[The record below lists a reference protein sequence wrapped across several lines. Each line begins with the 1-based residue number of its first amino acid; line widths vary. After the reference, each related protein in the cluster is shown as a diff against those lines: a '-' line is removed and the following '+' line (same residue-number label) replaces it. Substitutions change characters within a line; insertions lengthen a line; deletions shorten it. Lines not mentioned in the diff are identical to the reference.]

1 MRVKYFD
8 IEIEVPKWTRFLATD
23 SDGTVVAFEDRPHY
37 DSDRLWAVTEGTK
50 YKELFRDFYYNGNWK
65 KSVVEYEV
73 IYEMASE
80 LQEDI
85 RSLINR
91 NKMAWQH
98 IVKICCYKDRTDD
111 IDAQRDLFKHVDDI
125 VKTFS
130 SLQRSYITKAIL
142 KKQDKEIVDYLTK
155 KTEES
160 LRKQNITS
168 LVKEYRKEVNTA
180 FINKVLEYLRDIYKL
195 FIADFV
201 RTKREI
207 TLKGFRNILQTV
219 GVFNSGELN
228 DIFRNHQ
235 DLLD

>member
-1 MRVKYFD
+1 MKVKYFD

-23 SDGTVVAFEDRPHY
+23 SDGTVVAFECMPFAE
-37 DSDRLWAVTEGTK
+37 SNGFWSITEGTK
-50 YKELFRDFYYNGNWK
+50 YKELFRDFFYDGDWEN
-65 KSVVEYEV
+65 SLIEYEV
-73 IYEMASE
+73 IYEMASD

-98 IVKICCYKDRTDD
+98 IVKICCYKNRTDNV
-111 IDAQRDLFKHVDDI
+111 DAQRDLFKHIDDI
-125 VKTFS
+125 VETFS

-142 KKQDKEIVDYLTK
+142 KKQNSEIVDYLTT

-160 LRKQNITS
+160 LRKQNIVS
-168 LVKEYRKEVNTA
+168 LVKEYRKEVNTV

-195 FIADFV
+195 FVADYV

-207 TLKGFRNILQTV
+207 TLKGFRSILQTV
-219 GVFNSGELN
+219 GVFSSGELN